1 MLQTSKFFNNKH
13 DDQDFWPDSIFWC
26 LINCQLGIMSDLLT
40 RKSNNLCSEGI
51 KNERVFDQNQ
61 VVINANILVLLYATD
76 SFLVDVDNSN
86 LSEWTEV
93 EKVEI
98 NILLF
103 KQ

>member
-1 MLQTSKFFNNKH
+1 MIK
-13 DDQDFWPDSIFWC
+13 IFGPIQSFDV
-26 LINCQLGIMSDLLT
+26 LLTRQLGIMSDLLT
-40 RKSNNLCSEGI
+40 RKSNNLFSEGI

-76 SFLVDVDNSN
+76 SFLVDADNSN
-86 LSEWTEV
+86 LSERTEV

>member
-1 MLQTSKFFNNKH
+1 M
-13 DDQDFWPDSIFWC
+13 
-26 LINCQLGIMSDLLT
+26 T